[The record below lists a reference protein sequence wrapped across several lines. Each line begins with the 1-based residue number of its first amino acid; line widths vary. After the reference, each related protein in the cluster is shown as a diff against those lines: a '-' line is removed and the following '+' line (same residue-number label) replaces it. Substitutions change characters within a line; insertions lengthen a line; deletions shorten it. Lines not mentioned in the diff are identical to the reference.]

1 MKSLWALAFLL
12 TIGCREGS
20 AVELKAPSGIP
31 AGTKMVCDSEQSI
44 GFRWV
49 KGNWKSTDFIPGTYA
64 VEKLAGGTAE
74 SGYCRGDL
82 ADKTKVDAAAGLAV
96 LYGCYT
102 IRREAGELESNS
114 REDLC
119 RERWQREGGNWIL
132 VDVACENFRFRP
144 DGWFH
149 RTSLHGDLA
158 EKPDGDGKEPLSIT
172 VGHCRTL

>member
-12 TIGCREGS
+12 AIGCREVS
-20 AVELKAPSGIP
+20 AVESKAPSGIP
-31 AGTKMVCDSEQSI
+31 AGTKMVCESEQSI

-64 VEKLAGGTAE
+64 VEKLAGGMAA

-102 IRREAGELESNS
+102 IRREAGELESSS

-119 RERWQREGGNWIL
+119 RERWQRERGNWIL

-158 EKPDGDGKEPLSIT
+158 DKPDGDGKEPLSIT

>member
-1 MKSLWALAFLL
+1 MKSLWALAILL
-12 TIGCREGS
+12 AISCREVS
-20 AVELKAPSGIP
+20 ATESKEPSGIP
-31 AGTKMVCDSEQSI
+31 PGTKMVCDSEQSI

-49 KGNWKSTDFIPGTYA
+49 RGTWKSTDFVPARYI
-64 VEKLAGGTAE
+64 VEKSGDEGKE
-74 SGYCRGDL
+74 SAACGSLPGRVRMDE
-82 ADKTKVDAAAGLAV
+82 KTGLAV

-102 IRREAGELESNS
+102 VRREVSGQGGRMEHV
-114 REDLC
+114 C
-119 RERWQREGGNWIL
+119 RERWQRAGGNWSI

-158 EKPDGDGKEPLSIT
+158 DTPDGDGKEPLSIT